1 MLIVRCLGHPVLRSV
16 CFLPSDLRSPFGAP
30 QEHEQRAD
38 SWYRTVYEAVGFAED
53 ALLINSINSVMGILG
68 QVACVLFLDKVG
80 RRIPLVGGNIMSG
93 CMFIGAT

>member
-1 MLIVRCLGHPVLRSV
+1 MSPTRIRSAHISYELDGDRNTILTV
-16 CFLPSDLRSPFGAP
+16 FS
-30 QEHEQRAD
+30 
-38 SWYRTVYEAVGFAED
+38 TVYRSVGFADD